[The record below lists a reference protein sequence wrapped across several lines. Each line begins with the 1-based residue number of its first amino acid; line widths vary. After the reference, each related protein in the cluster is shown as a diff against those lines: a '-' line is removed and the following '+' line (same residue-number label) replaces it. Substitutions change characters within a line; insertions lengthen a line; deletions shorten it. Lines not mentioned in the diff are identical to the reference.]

1 MAYETLLTHL
11 EDGVLTV
18 TLNRPDRLN
27 ALNAQMA
34 MDLIALADE
43 IDTDDAVRVVVFTGA
58 ERGFCAGADLS
69 SGGDTFAGTGADPK
83 KIRRDG
89 GGLITLRF
97 FDCKKP
103 LIAAINGP
111 AVGVG
116 ITMTLPMDVRIASD
130 QAKMGFVFTRRGVVP
145 EACSSWFLP
154 RIVGIAQAMRWV
166 AAGRVFPAE
175 EALAGGLVSEVLAP
189 DALLP
194 RAYEIAA
201 EMASHTSAVSVALSR
216 QMLWKMLGADHPME
230 AHKIDSRGIQ
240 YMGASADAREG
251 VESFLEKRDPNF
263 QLRVSQDLPDFFPWW
278 KDRSFED

>member
-43 IDTDDAVRVVVFTGA
+43 IDSDDAVRVVVFTGA

-263 QLRVSQDLPDFFPWW
+263 QLRVSRDLPDYFPWW